1 MRSQVRWK
9 QDIVHG
15 ETFIGAYG
23 NVRHDGQDR
32 AGSIAEDE
40 FRGGT
45 HQETLQASPSVSA
58 CDHQINS
65 VLVDPCGEGSFNAS
79 LGKQRRAVDLVLPRQ
94 LRQLLAAV
102 LHDCFEELRRYG
114 LSRDYRIAGM
124 SGIESASDWRANP
137 KAQAKAA
144 CVA

>member
-23 NVRHDGQDR
+23 NVRPDGQDR

-65 VLVDPCGEGSFNAS
+65 VLVDPRGEGSFNAS
-79 LGKQRRAVDLVLPRQ
+79 LGKQRRAVETAFPTWINEHGIDLV
-94 LRQLLAAV
+94 
-102 LHDCFEELRRYG
+102 
-114 LSRDYRIAGM
+114 
-124 SGIESASDWRANP
+124 
-137 KAQAKAA
+137 
-144 CVA
+144 